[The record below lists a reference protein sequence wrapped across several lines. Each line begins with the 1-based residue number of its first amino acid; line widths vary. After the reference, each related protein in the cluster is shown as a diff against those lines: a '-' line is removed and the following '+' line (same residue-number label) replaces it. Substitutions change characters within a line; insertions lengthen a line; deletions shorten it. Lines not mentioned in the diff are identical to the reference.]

1 MFFVITII
9 EIENGISVNFKL
21 LNKIM
26 KSELDYW

>member
-21 LNKIM
+21 LNKVM